1 MESDWWRC
9 EGSRRPASPPE
20 LVSSRLALLAVV
32 SSSAVLA
39 TAASKSSTAAFDDD
53 TDHADS
59 SHASSFIHNA
69 GINKATVDYISPAL
83 CTPVTLFP
91 PMGDAAYHQ
100 HAGGLSHGH
109 RQHAPKIWKF
119 GKIAHV
125 VREISS
131 RTDRQTDILITILCN
146 RSRGQSNQEQR

>member
-1 MESDWWRC
+1 
-9 EGSRRPASPPE
+9 
-20 LVSSRLALLAVV
+20 LALLADV

-53 TDHADS
+53 TEHADS

-69 GINKATVDYISPAL
+69 GMNKAIVDHTLPAL
-83 CTPVTLFP
+83 STPVTLFP
-91 PMGDAAYHQ
+91 PTGDAAYHQ
-100 HAGGLSHGH
+100 HAGGPSHRY

-119 GKIAHV
+119 GKIVHV
-125 VREISS
+125 VWEISS
-131 RTDRQTDILITILCN
+131 LTDRQKNILITILCN